1 MLDLLIKN
9 GLILDGAG
17 NPGFHGAVGIEG
29 DTVSIIRGDTSELEA
44 GREIDASGRVV
55 CPGFIDIHAHSALN
69 ILADPR
75 HEPKV
80 HQGVTSELI
89 GIDGNSYAPFRSSDE
104 LDKVILL
111 NSGIEGDP
119 DLTAGWSSVS
129 DYLSR
134 FDGKVA
140 VNIAYVVGN
149 SPLRIGAVG
158 WDNVPPSR
166 GQLENMKS
174 LLRESME
181 DGAFGMSTGLDYP
194 PGAFADTGELVAL
207 CTEVARLGGFYHTHV
222 RYGLGDRYLD
232 PFREAVEIGRRS
244 GVPVHIT
251 HLFRRVTQPRG
262 ARPILDFVEEAR
274 DGGLDITFDCF
285 PYRYGGTKVL
295 IVFPQWAHEGGPHKL
310 MEVLRSE
317 EGRERLRKEVKP
329 RGLGWEE
336 MWLTYFKKPH
346 NKRYEGRTIAEFAE
360 MEGKPTV
367 DALCDLLLDEDLRV
381 SYFAD
386 IADPATLNDFI
397 VHPLYMVGSDALLLG
412 DLPPPMAYGTYPF
425 ILSEIV
431 REERLL
437 SLPEA
442 IRRMTSFPARR
453 LGLQDRGLLGGGMK
467 ADIVVFD
474 PKTIRAHA
482 TRQDTRQ
489 RSTGVDYVIVNGTV
503 VMDHDRHTGALPG
516 RALRMG

>member
-1 MLDLLIKN
+1 
-9 GLILDGAG
+9 
-17 NPGFHGAVGIEG
+17 
-29 DTVSIIRGDTSELEA
+29 
-44 GREIDASGRVV
+44 
-55 CPGFIDIHAHSALN
+55 
-69 ILADPR
+69 
-75 HEPKV
+75 
-80 HQGVTSELI
+80 
-89 GIDGNSYAPFRSSDE
+89 
-104 LDKVILL
+104 
-111 NSGIEGDP
+111 
-119 DLTAGWSSVS
+119 
-129 DYLSR
+129 
-134 FDGKVA
+134 
-140 VNIAYVVGN
+140 
-149 SPLRIGAVG
+149 
-158 WDNVPPSR
+158 
-166 GQLENMKS
+166 MKS

-386 IADPATLNDFI
+386 IADPATLNGFI

-431 REERLL
+431 REERPATLAARGDQKDDL
-437 SLPEA
+437 VSRAATRTSGPRA
-442 IRRMTSFPARR
+442 ARRRNEGGHRRLRSQDHQGPRHPAGHQAALDWRRLRHRQRNGGHGPRPAHRGAAWARPADGVRGSGATRKTSVQDTGSPGFRWAARAFMKPWAPSRGPARSSPPGPSR
-453 LGLQDRGLLGGGMK
+453 N
-467 ADIVVFD
+467 
-474 PKTIRAHA
+474 P
-482 TRQDTRQ
+482 
-489 RSTGVDYVIVNGTV
+489 
-503 VMDHDRHTGALPG
+503 GAPS
-516 RALRMG
+516 